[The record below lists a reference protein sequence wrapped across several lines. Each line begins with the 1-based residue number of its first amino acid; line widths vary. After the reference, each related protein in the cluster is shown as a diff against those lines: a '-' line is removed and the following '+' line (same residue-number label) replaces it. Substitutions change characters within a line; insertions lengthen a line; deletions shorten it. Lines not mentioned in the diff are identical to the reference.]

1 MWSKLIQRFLNI
13 FKAKANDALDRAE
26 DPVQMLK
33 LAIEELATSVTKVTE
48 SLSKAMANE
57 KDLRKKFEQYR
68 LSAES
73 WTQKATYALKTN
85 DEELAKQALAKKA
98 LDQKQAEQFYLLSE
112 NARKNTTLL
121 KQQLDQLKI
130 KLDEAKVKKNILIA
144 QAESAKAQTEIAR
157 QLGGL
162 DNDAMSN
169 FARYEEKINAMTH
182 EAEAMNELV
191 GMNNELERNFAK
203 LETDVTVSAELEEL
217 KRKLAEERGTGATI
231 VIPSEP
237 SKPAEPQQLSAPN
250 GNYQLPPRTN
260 VNFDEQFKSPDK
272 KDDLNNQ
279 INQFFNKQ

>member
-1 MWSKLIQRFLNI
+1 MWRKLFQRFLNI

-33 LAIEELATSVTKVTE
+33 LATEELALSVTKVTE

-57 KDLRKKFEQYR
+57 KDLRKKFEQHR
-68 LSAES
+68 LSAEN
-73 WTQKATYALKTN
+73 WTQKATYALKIN

-98 LDQKQAEQFYLLSE
+98 LDHKQAEQFYLLSE
-112 NARKNTTLL
+112 NARQSTNLL

-162 DNDAMSN
+162 DSDAMSN

-182 EAEAMNELV
+182 EAEAMNELI
-191 GMNNELERNFAK
+191 GMNNELERNFQK
-203 LETDVTVSAELEEL
+203 LENEVTVNTELEEL
-217 KRKLAEERGTGATI
+217 KRKLAEENATGAII
-231 VIPSEP
+231 VIPTDKVKST
-237 SKPAEPQQLSAPN
+237 SKPLAQQKN
-250 GNYQLPPRTN
+250 IQLPPPV
-260 VNFDEQFKSPDK
+260 VNFDEKFKTENK
-272 KDDLNNQ
+272 EDLDNQ
-279 INQFFNKQ
+279 INKFFNK

>member
-1 MWSKLIQRFLNI
+1 MWTKLFKRFLNI

-33 LAIEELATSVTKVTE
+33 LAIEELALSVNKVTE

-68 LSAES
+68 MSAES
-73 WTQKATYALKTN
+73 WTQKATYALKSN

-98 LDQKQAEQFYLLSE
+98 LDSKQSEQFYLLSE

-130 KLDEAKVKKNILIA
+130 KLEEAKVKKNILIA

-162 DNDAMSN
+162 DNDALSN

-182 EAEAMNELV
+182 EADAMTELV
-191 GMNNELERNFAK
+191 GMNNELEREFQK
-203 LETDVTVSAELEEL
+203 LETNTTVNIELEEL
-217 KRKLAEERGTGATI
+217 KRKLSEENSTGATL
-231 VIPSEP
+231 VIPTPIETP
-237 SKPAEPQQLSAPN
+237 KIAAAPIVH
-250 GNYQLPPRTN
+250 QLPANN
-260 VNFDEQFKSPDK
+260 VNADNF
-272 KDDLNNQ
+272 NN
-279 INQFFNKQ
+279 NFPA

>member
-1 MWSKLIQRFLNI
+1 
-13 FKAKANDALDRAE
+13 
-26 DPVQMLK
+26 
-33 LAIEELATSVTKVTE
+33 LAIEELALSVTKVTE

-68 LSAES
+68 LGAES
-73 WTQKATYALKTN
+73 WTQKATYALRTN

-112 NARKNTTLL
+112 NARKNTELL

-162 DNDAMSN
+162 DNDALSN

-182 EAEAMNELV
+182 EAEAMSELV
-191 GMNNELERNFAK
+191 GMNNELEREFQK
-203 LETDVTVSAELEEL
+203 LETNTTVSHDLEEL
-217 KRKLAEERGTGATI
+217 KRKLAEENATGATI
-231 VIPSEP
+231 VIPSVP
-237 SKPAEPQQLSAPN
+237 RAEITQISAPN
-250 GNYQLPPRTN
+250 TVHQLPSNTIN
-260 VNFDEQFKSPDK
+260 SSNFDEKFPSGK
-272 KDDLNNQ
+272 KDDLDNQ
-279 INQFFNKQ
+279 INQFFNK

>member
-1 MWSKLIQRFLNI
+1 MWTKLFKRFLNI

-33 LAIEELATSVTKVTE
+33 LAIEELAHSVTKVTE

-57 KDLRKKFEQYR
+57 KDLRKKFEQHR

-73 WTQKATYALKTN
+73 WTQKATYALKIN

-112 NARKNTTLL
+112 NARTSTSLL

-169 FARYEEKINAMTH
+169 FSRYEEKINAMTN
-182 EAEAMNELV
+182 EADAMTELM
-191 GMNNELERNFAK
+191 GMNNELERNFQK
-203 LETDVTVSAELEEL
+203 LETDATVSSELEEL
-217 KRKLAEERGTGATI
+217 KRKLALESGTGATI
-231 VIPSEP
+231 VVQSQP
-237 SKPAEPQQLSAPN
+237 KPIEVPKVTPVVNQHF
-250 GNYQLPPRTN
+250 QLPSTSTQPEN
-260 VNFDEQFKSPDK
+260 IEDKFKSGDK
-272 KDDLNNQ
+272 DNLNNQ
-279 INQFFNKQ
+279 INQFFNK